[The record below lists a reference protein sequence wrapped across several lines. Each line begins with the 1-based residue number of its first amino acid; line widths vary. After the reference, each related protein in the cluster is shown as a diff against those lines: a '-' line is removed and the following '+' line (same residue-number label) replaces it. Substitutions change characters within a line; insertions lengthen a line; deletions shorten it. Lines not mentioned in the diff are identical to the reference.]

1 LKTTAKSLLL
11 LALLFVNYLLV
22 EQVPIERID
31 WSSFFPQSA
40 DKKGSEHWFDAN
52 IQYLFIELPDK
63 KKAQEWLDRSEILNF
78 YELDA
83 RSKLYL
89 LMFDR
94 SQQNTLLCHLSGYSY
109 SGTSVIGLEIMN
121 NFIDEAKFYALYI
134 APFLLILLLLI
145 TSFTYWIN
153 MLTEI
158 GMYHLLLVL
167 AVLLS
172 GFRIDSASLLAL
184 IFLVIYAF
192 TLFNYLHSG
201 EISRSRLAFGTIM
214 SIGTTALSSL
224 FLYLSQ
230 FGLISTFG
238 AMMLLGLSILL
249 CYTLL
254 RLYLIENFYFPFKWL
269 DSPLTRKKS
278 YMQGILIVFSSIVMM
293 TFVTYKNLSI
303 DLNPVNLIKGSS
315 DTITK
320 IDAFEKKHLPSLPL
334 VIQVTAKEK
343 DFSDLETARELAGI
357 DHTAREIVAGKV
369 LYDMER
375 AYRLFAEAPFASA
388 TPQSYAQFLLASE
401 MAESGIPIFS
411 DDYTQS
417 FITMLIPITTHSDDI
432 ESITAQLEQLQLQ
445 YPGFAIEVLGKIAD
459 LSHFVSVFLKEFAIG
474 LTLSI
479 GFVFLFFL
487 FYCKTYKSVAVL
499 LSTLFSLTT
508 LIAIHALL
516 KVEVTLMTLLSVI
529 LFAGLVTD
537 SIIHIFICYKER
549 GTECFDSVTKPI
561 ILSNISMLI
570 GLGGMLFGGSLMQQF
585 GFELAILLT
594 TNLLFILYVMPYILN
609 STIFKRCNAEDDSC
623 KTTTVST

>member
-11 LALLFVNYLLV
+11 LVLLFINYLLV
-22 EQVPIERID
+22 SQVQVERID
-31 WSSFFPQSA
+31 WSSFFPQGS
-40 DKKGSEHWFDAN
+40 DKTASEHWFDAN

-63 KKAQEWLDRSEILNF
+63 KRVQAWLNGSKILNF

-89 LMFDR
+89 LIFDR
-94 SQQNTLLCHLSGYSY
+94 SQQNTLLSDLSAYSF

-134 APFLLILLLLI
+134 APFLLIILLLI

-158 GMYHLLLVL
+158 GMFHLLLVL
-167 AVLLS
+167 TVLLS

-201 EISRSRLAFGTIM
+201 EIDRSRLSFGIIM

-224 FLYLSQ
+224 FLYRSQ

-254 RLYLIENFYFPFKWL
+254 RLYLIENFYFPFRWL
-269 DSPLTRKKS
+269 DSRLTRKKS
-278 YMQGILIVFSSIVMM
+278 YMQIILILFSGMLAM

-303 DLNPVNLIKGSS
+303 DLNPVNLINDSS
-315 DTITK
+315 DTIAK
-320 IDAFEKKHLPSLPL
+320 IDAFEKKHLPSLPF

-343 DFSDLETARELAGI
+343 DFSDLKKARQLAEI
-357 DHTAREIVAGKV
+357 DHAAREIVPGKM

-375 AYRLFAEAPFASA
+375 AYRLFAEEPFAGA
-388 TPQSYAQFLLASE
+388 TSQSYAQFLLANE
-401 MAESGIPIFS
+401 MANSGIPIFS
-411 DDYTQS
+411 GDYTQS
-417 FITMLIPITTHSDDI
+417 FVTMLIPITTHSDDI
-432 ESITAQLEQLQLQ
+432 AAMTTQLEQLQLQ
-445 YPGFAIEVLGKIAD
+445 YPGFSIEVLGKIAD
-459 LSHFVSVFLKEFAIG
+459 LSHFVSVFLKEFTIG
-474 LTLSI
+474 LTCSI

-487 FYCKTYKSVAVL
+487 FYCKTYTSVVVL

-508 LIAIHALL
+508 LISIHALFQI
-516 KVEVTLMTLLSVI
+516 EITLMTLLSVI

-537 SIIHIFICYKER
+537 SIIHIFICYKHQ
-549 GTECFDSVTKPI
+549 GQECFNSVTKPI

-570 GLGGMLFGGSLMQQF
+570 GLCGMLFGGSLMQQF
-585 GFELAILLT
+585 AFELAILLA
-594 TNLLFILYVMPYILN
+594 TNLLFILYVMPYILDN
-609 STIFKRCNAEDDSC
+609 AIFKTCSAEDDSC

>member
-1 LKTTAKSLLL
+1 LKTAVKSLLL

-22 EQVPIERID
+22 SQVPVERID

-40 DKKGSEHWFDAN
+40 DKTGSEHWFDAN

-63 KKAQEWLDRSEILNF
+63 KRAQEWLDDAKILNF

-89 LMFDR
+89 LIFDR
-94 SQQNTLLCHLSGYSY
+94 SQQNTLLSDLSEYSF

-134 APFLLILLLLI
+134 APFLLVLLLLI

-167 AVLLS
+167 TLLLS

-201 EISRSRLAFGTIM
+201 EIDRSRLAFGIIM

-254 RLYLIENFYFPFKWL
+254 RLYLIENFYFPFRWL
-269 DSPLTRKKS
+269 DSRLTRKKS
-278 YMQGILIVFSSIVMM
+278 YMQGILIMFSGIVMM
-293 TFVTYKNLSI
+293 SFVTYKNLSI
-303 DLNPVNLIKGSS
+303 DLNPVNLIKASS
-315 DTITK
+315 DTISK

-343 DFSDLETARELAGI
+343 DFSDLQKARELSGI
-357 DHTAREIVAGKV
+357 AHAAMQIVPGKM

-375 AYRLFAEAPFASA
+375 AYRLFAEAPFAGA

-401 MAESGIPIFS
+401 MAESGMPIFS

-432 ESITAQLEQLQLQ
+432 ASMTARLEQLQLQ
-445 YPGFAIEVLGKIAD
+445 YPGFSIEVLGKIAD
-459 LSHFVSVFLKEFAIG
+459 LGHFVSIFLKEFAIG

-508 LIAIHALL
+508 LLAIHALL
-516 KVEVTLMTLLSVI
+516 QVEVTLMTLLSVI

-561 ILSNISMLI
+561 VLSNISMLI

-585 GFELAILLT
+585 GFELAILLGA
-594 TNLLFILYVMPYILN
+594 NLLFILYVMPYILKQRY
-609 STIFKRCNAEDDSC
+609 F
-623 KTTTVST
+623 

>member
-1 LKTTAKSLLL
+1 MV
-11 LALLFVNYLLV
+11 LLFINYLLV
-22 EQVPIERID
+22 GQVPVERID
-31 WSSFFPQSA
+31 WSSFFPQST
-40 DKKGSEHWFDAN
+40 DKTGSEHWFDAN

-63 KKAQEWLDRSEILNF
+63 KRAQEWLDDAKILNF
-78 YELDA
+78 YELDD
-83 RSKLYL
+83 RSRLYL
-89 LMFDR
+89 LIFDR
-94 SQQNTLLCHLSGYSY
+94 SQQNRLLSDLSDHSF

-134 APFLLILLLLI
+134 APFLLVLLLLI

-158 GMYHLLLVL
+158 GMFHLLLVL
-167 AVLLS
+167 TVLLS

-184 IFLVIYAF
+184 IFLIIYAF

-201 EISRSRLAFGTIM
+201 EINRSRLAFGIIM

-254 RLYLIENFYFPFKWL
+254 RLYLIENFYFPFRWL
-269 DSPLTRKKS
+269 NSRLTRKKS
-278 YMQGILIVFSSIVMM
+278 YMQGILIMFSGMLMM
-293 TFVTYKNLSI
+293 TFMTSKNLSI
-303 DLNPVNLIKGSS
+303 DLNPVNLIKASS
-315 DTITK
+315 DTISK

-343 DFSDLETARELAGI
+343 DFSDLQRARELSGI
-357 DHTAREIVAGKV
+357 DHAARQIVPGKM
-369 LYDMER
+369 LYGMER
-375 AYRLFAEAPFASA
+375 AYKLFAEAPFASA

-401 MAESGIPIFS
+401 MADSGIPIFS

-432 ESITAQLEQLQLQ
+432 ASMTAQLGQLQLQ
-445 YPGFAIEVLGKIAD
+445 YPGFSIEVLGKIAD
-459 LSHFVSVFLKEFAIG
+459 LGHFVSIFLKEFAIG

-516 KVEVTLMTLLSVI
+516 QVEVTLMTLLSVI

-561 ILSNISMLI
+561 VLSNISMLI

-585 GFELAILLT
+585 GFELAILLGA
-594 TNLLFILYVMPYILN
+594 NLLFILYVMPYVLKQRY
-609 STIFKRCNAEDDSC
+609 F
-623 KTTTVST
+623 